1 MGNSFKKDYFFV
13 YCIYCNNKCSELQ
26 NVVCL
31 DCGNI
36 FVPNKLDPDTTFTLK
51 NIKKKIEFLERMC
64 IYNRTR
70 TEHALHYLDSLI
82 LHNNI
87 TFKTP
92 IDMEIKRPSL
102 NCPSTWNRHM
112 KIIYILY
119 LIEKYNYFRSYNY
132 IIYEAV
138 LSRKLMSNMKQ
149 NFNTVGTEDPPP
161 SYYQISDLV

>member
-1 MGNSFKKDYFFV
+1 
-13 YCIYCNNKCSELQ
+13 
-26 NVVCL
+26 
-31 DCGNI
+31 
-36 FVPNKLDPDTTFTLK
+36 
-51 NIKKKIEFLERMC
+51 
-64 IYNRTR
+64 
-70 TEHALHYLDSLI
+70 
-82 LHNNI
+82 
-87 TFKTP
+87 
-92 IDMEIKRPSL
+92 
-102 NCPSTWNRHM
+102 M